1 MLCNIVIRT
10 FKLLFFASCFSF
22 DVEIDTTDSEVTIVC
37 DPSFIVENGE
47 VSILNNN
54 QDQDSDSS
62 RGSSSESD
70 DPSLYVVV
78 CFCLFFSDTISL
90 WLCL

>member
-10 FKLLFFASCFSF
+10 FKLLFFASYFSF

-54 QDQDSDSS
+54 QDQ
-62 RGSSSESD
+62 
-70 DPSLYVVV
+70 
-78 CFCLFFSDTISL
+78 
-90 WLCL
+90 